1 MMSTSF
7 SDRFLGTLPKQYCIY
22 FYVLCIIALIV
33 LILSIFGFFYL
44 FTLKNTNFVMFI
56 HAVSLIISYL
66 FSYITYRL
74 LYSMCISSLK

>member
-7 SDRFLGTLPKQYCIY
+7 SDRFLSTLPKQYCIY
-22 FYVLCIIALIV
+22 FYVLCIVALIV

-56 HAVSLIISYL
+56 HAISLIISYL